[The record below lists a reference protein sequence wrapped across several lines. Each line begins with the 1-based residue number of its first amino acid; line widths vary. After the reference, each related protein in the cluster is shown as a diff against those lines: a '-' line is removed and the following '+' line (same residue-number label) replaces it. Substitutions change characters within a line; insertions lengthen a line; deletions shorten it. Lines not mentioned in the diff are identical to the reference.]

1 MPCCIKHA
9 GQNVWPLL
17 VSSSPLQVGQVV
29 VMGFILANVGW
40 TFLSDGFTYTTVR
53 PVRGFRDGQECPSCF
68 RCAVK
73 RPRPY
78 CSEFRAGLLS
88 EEEFPGERYVLFEN
102 FLRRK
107 VLVK

>member
-1 MPCCIKHA
+1 MPI
-9 GQNVWPLL
+9 LL
-17 VSSSPLQVGQVV
+17 
-29 VMGFILANVGW
+29 
-40 TFLSDGFTYTTVR
+40 
-53 PVRGFRDGQECPSCF
+53 F

-78 CSEFRAGLLS
+78 CSEFWAGLLS